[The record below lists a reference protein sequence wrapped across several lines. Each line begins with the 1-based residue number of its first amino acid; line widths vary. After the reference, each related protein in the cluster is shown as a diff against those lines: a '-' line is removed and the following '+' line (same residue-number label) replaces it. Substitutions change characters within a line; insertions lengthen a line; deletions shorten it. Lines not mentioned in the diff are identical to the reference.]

1 MAAGMNVSSDI
12 TTFVNSIFEDALF
25 VARDNNLMQPLVT
38 TFTDAQGLASRKL
51 QAYGT
56 ATIRQVA
63 ETDDL
68 VSQTYAPSALST
80 LTPAEFGA
88 QIFLTDLRMETD
100 PFGARDDAA
109 RELGVAMAQ
118 SIENNLISTFTSLTG
133 GTIGAGGSA
142 LTWGHF
148 TAAMTTL
155 RAQNAPLP
163 YFCVLSPFQYHSLAK
178 SASIAGATSAV
189 APNFQD
195 EVTRRWWIQSF
206 GPVDIY
212 VTANI
217 AAGTAVYGA
226 MFARQAIAYDERRP
240 ARLEPQRDA
249 SRRGIE
255 LNMSTVY
262 AYGVWRPSFGV
273 ALLSDS
279 SAPTS

>member
-1 MAAGMNVSSDI
+1 MTAGMNLGSDI
-12 TTFVNSIFEDALF
+12 SSFVNSIFEDALF

-38 TFTDAQGLASRKL
+38 TFSDAQGLASRKL
-51 QAYGT
+51 QTYGT

-63 ETDDL
+63 ESDDL
-68 VSQTYAPSALST
+68 ISQTYAPAALTT

-88 QIFLTDLRMETD
+88 QIVLTDLRMESD

-118 SIENNLISTFTSLTG
+118 SIENNLVGTFTSLTG
-133 GTIGAGGSA
+133 GTIGTAGSA

-155 RAQNAPLP
+155 RAANAPLP
-163 YFCVLSPFQYHSLAK
+163 YFCVLSPYQYHYLAK
-178 SASIAGATSAV
+178 SASIAGAVTATT
-189 APNFQD
+189 PNFND

-206 GPVDIY
+206 GPVDIF

-226 MFARQAIAYDERRP
+226 MFARQAIAYDERRAP
-240 ARLEPQRDA
+240 RMEPQRDA
-249 SRRGIE
+249 SRRAWE

-273 ALLSDS
+273 AILSDG

>member
-1 MAAGMNVSSDI
+1 MNLASDI
-12 TTFVNSIFEDALF
+12 SSFVNSIFEDALF

-38 TFTDAQGLASRKL
+38 TFSDAQGLASRKL

-56 ATIRQVA
+56 ATIRPIS
-63 ETDDL
+63 ESDDL
-68 VSQTYAPSALST
+68 VSQTYAPSALTT

-88 QIFLTDLRMETD
+88 QIVLTDLRMESD
-100 PFGARDDAA
+100 PFEARDDAA

-118 SIENNLISTFTSLTG
+118 SIENNLVSTFTSLTG
-133 GTIGAGGSA
+133 GTIGTAGSA

-155 RAQNAPLP
+155 RMQNAPLP
-163 YFCVLSPFQYHSLAK
+163 YFCVLSPAQYHSLAK

-212 VTANI
+212 VTSNI

-226 MFARQAIAYDERRP
+226 MFARQAIAYDERRAP
-240 ARLEPQRDA
+240 RLEPQRDA
-249 SRRGIE
+249 SRRAWE

-273 ALLSDS
+273 TIVSDGS
-279 SAPTS
+279 VPTA

>member
-1 MAAGMNVSSDI
+1 MAAGMNVATDISS
-12 TTFVNSIFEDALF
+12 FVNSVFEDALF

-38 TFTDAQGLASRKL
+38 TFSDAQGLASRKL

-56 ATIRQVA
+56 ATIRQLN
-63 ETDDL
+63 ETDDM
-68 VSQTYAPSALST
+68 VSQTYAPSALTT

-133 GTIGAGGSA
+133 GTIGSGGSA
-142 LTWGHF
+142 LTWGYF
-148 TAAMTTL
+148 TAALTTL
-155 RAQNAPLP
+155 RMQNAPLP
-163 YFCVLSPFQYHSLAK
+163 YFCVLSPYQYHNLAK
-178 SASIAGATSAV
+178 SASIAGATVAS

-195 EVTRRWWIQSF
+195 DVTRRWWIQSF

-226 MFARQAIAYDERRP
+226 MFARQAIAYDERRAP
-240 ARLEPQRDA
+240 RLEPQRDA
-249 SRRGIE
+249 SRRGME

-262 AYGVWRPSFGV
+262 AYGVWRPTFGV
-273 ALLSDS
+273 AILSDG

>member
-1 MAAGMNVSSDI
+1 MAAGMNLYSDI
-12 TTFVNSIFEDALF
+12 STFVNSIFEDALF

-38 TFTDAQGLASRKL
+38 TFSDAQGMASRKL
-51 QAYGT
+51 QTYGT

-63 ETDDL
+63 ESDDL

-80 LTPAEFGA
+80 LTPAEYAGQFF
-88 QIFLTDLRMETD
+88 ITDLRMESD

-133 GTIGAGGSA
+133 GTIGTAGSA

-148 TAAMTTL
+148 TAAMTVL
-155 RAQNAPLP
+155 RTQNAPLP
-163 YFCVLSPFQYHSLAK
+163 YSCVLSPAQYHSLAK
-178 SASIAGATSAV
+178 SASIAGAVTATT
-189 APNFQD
+189 PNFND

-212 VTANI
+212 ITSNI

-226 MFARQAIAYDERRP
+226 MFGRQAIAYDERRAP
-240 ARLEPQRDA
+240 RMEPQRDA
-249 SRRGIE
+249 SRRGLE

-262 AYGVWRPSFGV
+262 AYGVWRPAFGV
-273 ALLSDS
+273 ALISDG

>member
-1 MAAGMNVSSDI
+1 MAAGMNLASDI
-12 TTFVNSIFEDALF
+12 SSFVNSIFEDALF

-38 TFTDAQGLASRKL
+38 TFSDAQGLASRKL

-56 ATIRQVA
+56 ATIRQVS
-63 ETDDL
+63 ESDDL

-88 QIFLTDLRMETD
+88 QIVLTDLRLESD
-100 PFGARDDAA
+100 PFGARDDAS

-133 GTIGAGGSA
+133 GTIGTAGSA

-155 RAQNAPLP
+155 RMQNAPLP
-163 YFCVLSPFQYHSLAK
+163 YFCVLSPAQYHSLAK
-178 SASIAGATSAV
+178 SASIAGATNAV

-212 VTANI
+212 VTSNI

-226 MFARQAIAYDERRP
+226 MFARQAIAYDERRAP
-240 ARLEPQRDA
+240 RLEPQRDA
-249 SRRGIE
+249 SRRAWE

-273 ALLSDS
+273 TIVSDG
-279 SAPTS
+279 SAPTA

>member
-38 TFTDAQGLASRKL
+38 TFSDAQGLASRKL

-56 ATIRQVA
+56 ATIRQIN

-68 VSQTYAPSALST
+68 VSQTYAPTALTT

-142 LTWGHF
+142 LTWGYF
-148 TAAMTTL
+148 IAAMTTL

-163 YFCVLSPFQYHSLAK
+163 YFCVLSPYQYHALAK
-178 SASIAGATSAV
+178 SASIAGATTSA
-189 APNFQD
+189 APNFAD

-226 MFARQAIAYDERRP
+226 MFARQAIAYDERRAP
-240 ARLEPQRDA
+240 RLEPQRDA

-273 ALLSDS
+273 ALLSDG